1 MSTPHELL
9 HFLAQAFVLTLERD
23 SGNPA
28 LMRALGDVRDA
39 HADVGWL
46 VVRVEPLGLRAGDV
60 VVGSEQGYVGKLR
73 DALDEAGVLEIRLQH
88 VVEPEVLDN
97 FLRRLHPSYGPEGSL
112 PSARFRGL
120 ETEIGLSFR
129 KSLVVPAGMSGSIQK
144 LFDFDKPPAPELP
157 PVADGDS
164 VAEAHAAPAGDS
176 VADVLSEHD
185 DRPAGDLASDSQPV
199 AEARPAP
206 AGDSVADVLSEPPR
220 WRSRFGFPACGGS
233 FDSRP
238 LDVVPGNV
246 ALWPAPPV
254 TPGLEEEVWAL
265 LQDMGPSRGGRVA
278 RLRESLVPLQE
289 ARNHAALA
297 NVVQFLIE
305 ASGEASEN
313 EDVVELARDLTTPA
327 LASHLVARL
336 GTERDE
342 AERGRLTRDLVRLGR
357 EAALALADALG
368 EARDRFQ
375 RRSYADALAAMGP
388 LGMEMAQ
395 GMVLDPRWF
404 VVRNG
409 VAILGDI
416 GGEAVVDPI
425 TAALAHT
432 DHRVRRESVLAL
444 AKLGGDDAAQL
455 LLGMMHDPEPDVRGA
470 ACRAL
475 GALKSEKALRPLL
488 TLLES
493 EKDEDVQVECLRA
506 LGHLGDPGAVPLVEK
521 KAAGGLFSR
530 TSREVRIAAYRALAG
545 IGTPKAK
552 ALLEKAA
559 EESDVGIRT
568 VVRALLSQE

>member
-185 DRPAGDLASDSQPV
+185 DRPAGDLASDSQSV

-206 AGDSVADVLSEPPR
+206 AG
-220 WRSRFGFPACGGS
+220 
-233 FDSRP
+233 DSRP